1 MNEKTMKISRGPAIT
16 QGSGD
21 VSTGLSFSPAES
33 RNLPLRSHLRLRSQ
47 LTTARTKFIQ
57 NEGLTQSGDSCVE
70 VDLRIQPPSRR
81 VAWSPSARVALMKV
95 ASHSTIGGIPSRCCA
110 TRGFYPT
117 TRPQAKHE

>member
-21 VSTGLSFSPAES
+21 VFTGLGFSPAES
-33 RNLPLRSHLRLRSQ
+33 RNLRLRSQ
-47 LTTARTKFIQ
+47 MTTARTKFIQ

-81 VAWSPSARVALMKV
+81 VAWSPSARVALIEV
-95 ASHSTIGGIPSRCCA
+95 TSHSTIGGILSRCCS

-117 TRPQAKHE
+117 TWPQAKHE